1 MFVDR
6 AEPADRY
13 ALTMEQGIRVLIVD
27 DQRLFADLLKRVLD
41 DAEGIDV
48 VGVAETAVKG
58 YAMARELAPDVVLMD
73 YQLPDGNGVQAA
85 ANVLSV
91 RPETNVV
98 MVTASDD
105 ESVYLAAIEAGC
117 SGFITKST
125 ALDELEEA
133 VRSVAAG
140 EALIS
145 ARMLARVLAQAKP
158 PRTQQ
163 AKVDL
168 SPREVEILALTARAL
183 TNPQIAEELHL
194 SVKTV
199 RNHMQNILWKLDS
212 HSKLE
217 AVAVASRRGLVSLSA

>member
-1 MFVDR
+1 
-6 AEPADRY
+6 
-13 ALTMEQGIRVLIVD
+13 MERVIRVLIVD

-41 DAEGIDV
+41 DAEGIEV
-48 VGVAETAVKG
+48 VGVADTAVRG
-58 YAMARELAPDVVLMD
+58 YALARRHSPDVVLMD
-73 YQLPDGNGVQAA
+73 YQLPDGNGAQAT
-85 ANVLSV
+85 ANVLGV
-91 RPETNVV
+91 KPETKVV

-105 ESVYLAAIEAGC
+105 ESVFLTAIEAGC
-117 SGFITKST
+117 AGFLSKSS
-125 ALDELEEA
+125 ALDDLENA
-133 VRSVAAG
+133 VRAVAAG

-145 ARMLARVLAQAKP
+145 ATMLSRVLGSVRRDRGGRANA
-158 PRTQQ
+158 
-163 AKVDL
+163 DL
-168 SPREVEILALTARAL
+168 SPREVEILELTARAL